1 MISIWILIYA
11 IVTKG
16 NELFFTQRLD
26 HSGSFGMNRTF
37 KQRYFVND
45 KFYEE
50 GGPGI
55 IYIGGEGAIGEY
67 LVLDGLALDLVKEHH
82 GVLYALEHRYY
93 GKSQPF
99 DELTVEN
106 LRFLSSH
113 QAVDDLAYF
122 AKNGDYPTNKWLL
135 VGGSYPGNL
144 AAWARQRYP
153 NLFYGALASSA
164 PVEAKADFKEYDVM
178 IGKALGPKCF
188 SVVNQVMEYMDSLYM
203 QGNLTHLKRQL
214 NCTQV
219 EDDLLFLYNVADTLA
234 TLVQYSAPYKSPNLY
249 EFCAAIEEPITL
261 PLKLT
266 RLMDV
271 LNSYYAYRRTT
282 CSLFTGLKDLQTLV
296 PTPTSF
302 FRQWTYQ
309 TCTEFG
315 YWQTAST
322 YPTRS
327 KFLTVDWFNNFYC
340 RPPFFTPAIGPP
352 NPLKINREHQ
362 GKQINTTR
370 ILFTN
375 GQLDPWSALSPT
387 CPLDSHLKGCI
398 VIPNATHVND
408 LPPQSDFDS
417 VHLIK
422 ARVRIMK

>member
-1 MISIWILIYA
+1 MIFIWILGYA
-11 IVTKG
+11 VAIKG
-16 NELFFTQRLD
+16 GELFFTQRLD
-26 HSGSFGMNRTF
+26 HSGCVGKNRTF
-37 KQRYFVND
+37 KQRYFMND
-45 KFYEE
+45 TFYEK

-55 IYIGGEGAIGEY
+55 IFIGGERDMSEY
-67 LVLDGLALDLVKEHH
+67 FVLNGLALDLAKEHH

-122 AKNGDYPTNKWLL
+122 AKNVDYPINKWLL
-135 VGGSYPGNL
+135 IGGSYAGNL

-164 PVEAKADFKEYDVM
+164 PVEAKANFMEYDAM
-178 IGKALGPKCF
+178 MGEALGPKCF
-188 SVVNQVMEYMDSLYM
+188 SVVNQVMKYVDSLYM

-219 EDDLLFLYNVADTLA
+219 EDDLLFLYHVASTIDNLMKNS
-234 TLVQYSAPYKSPNLY
+234 VPRESPNFY
-249 EFCAAIEEPITL
+249 EFCAAIEGPPTL
-261 PLKLT
+261 PLRIT
-266 RLMDV
+266 RLMDF
-271 LNSYYAYRRTT
+271 LNSYYKYLDTT
-282 CSLFTGLKDLQTLV
+282 CYISADPKSIQTLV

-302 FRQWTYQ
+302 HRQWVYQ
-309 TCTEFG
+309 LCTEFG
-315 YWQTAST
+315 YWLTASA
-322 YPTRS
+322 YPIRS
-327 KFLTVDWFNNFYC
+327 KFLTVDWYNNFYC

-352 NPLKINREHQ
+352 NPLKINQEHQ

-408 LPPQSDFDS
+408 LFPQSEFDS

-422 ARVRIMK
+422 ARPD